1 MKIVS
6 CTEAR
11 TQIVGKCCDRCG
23 HRVQFQHP
31 AAVHERTAVSLGA
44 ELGRFI
50 SIDIDEGH
58 LLQRADLCD
67 ECAASLLESLRGFL
81 PAFRPIASDDAVS
94 GVRSYSYRLIDAD
107 TDHPFQVW
115 SLFDDGA

>member
-6 CTEAR
+6 CTE
-11 TQIVGKCCDRCG
+11 TQTRIVGRRCDRCG

-31 AAVHERTAVSLGA
+31 PALNERTAVSFGA

-50 SIDIDEGH
+50 SVDIDEGH
-58 LLQRADLCD
+58 QLQRADLCG
-67 ECAASLLESLRGFL
+67 ECGAMLLESLRAFL
-81 PAFRPIASDDAVS
+81 PAFRPIASDEALS
-94 GVRSYSYRLIDAD
+94 GVRTYSYRLIDAA